1 MRATLETLKKD
12 SDSLERVLG
21 LTPLG
26 PLLNTKGGHGLKD
39 WTDFSLLPSFESIAK
54 YFHFTVYAGSANADG
69 LSYKVFSP
77 TPPLLKK

>member
-1 MRATLETLKKD
+1 MRVTLETFKKD
-12 SDSLERVLG
+12 SEGLERILG

-26 PLLNTKGGHGLKD
+26 ARLNANGAHGLKD
-39 WTDFSLLPSFESIAK
+39 WVDFSLLPAFESIAK

-77 TPPLLKK
+77 TPPQLKK